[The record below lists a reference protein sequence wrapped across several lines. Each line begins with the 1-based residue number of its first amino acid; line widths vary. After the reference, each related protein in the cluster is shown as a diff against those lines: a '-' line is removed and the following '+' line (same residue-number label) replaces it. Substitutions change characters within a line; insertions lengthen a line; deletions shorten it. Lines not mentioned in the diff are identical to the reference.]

1 MIVLRAL
8 GRLLMALAILLT
20 GAWVGLALWFQL
32 PFGQLAVV
40 VAIVV
45 WSIFVV
51 AIVLN
56 ELVKPTWRSRIVY
69 GLAFL
74 AVLAWWSTLHPSN
87 DRDWA
92 DAVANGVTGTVEGNI
107 ATLQNVRDFDWR
119 SEIEFT
125 PRWDT
130 RHYDLDKLSSVD
142 LFLAYWDGPALAH
155 VIVSF
160 GFDNGDHVAFSAE
173 IRPEAQETFSALGG
187 FFREFELVLI
197 GADERDVVKLR
208 TNVRGE
214 DVYLYPL
221 SMPKAAMRQLF
232 LSYVDLGNDLAAKPR
247 FYNSLTAN
255 CTTVV
260 FRLIR
265 ALDPGLPLDW
275 RILISGYLPGYI
287 FDHQDHPPGM
297 TLDQFRSAAAISE
310 RARATGAALDFS
322 TRIRLPAPPV
332 PPPGDAAA
340 PAP

>member
-1 MIVLRAL
+1 MIVLRGL
-8 GRLLMALAILLT
+8 GRLLFALVILLT
-20 GAWVGLALWFQL
+20 GGWVALAFWFQL
-32 PFGQLAVV
+32 PFGQQAVV
-40 VAIVV
+40 IAIVI
-45 WSIFVV
+45 WAIFVV

-56 ELVKPTWRSRIVY
+56 EIVKPTWRSRIVY

-74 AVLAWWSTLHPSN
+74 AVLGWWSTIRPSN

-92 DAVANGVTGTVEGNI
+92 DAVEHGVTGTVAGNI

-119 SEIEFT
+119 SEMEFT
-125 PRWDT
+125 PRWGT
-130 RHYDLDKLSSVD
+130 RRYDLSTLSSVD
-142 LFLAYWDGPALAH
+142 LILAYWDGPALAH
-155 VIVSF
+155 AIVSF
-160 GFDNGDHVAFSAE
+160 GFDNGDHIAFSAE

-221 SMPKAAMRQLF
+221 TMPKPAMRQLF
-232 LSYVDLGNDLAAKPR
+232 LSYIELGNDLAATPR

-260 FRLIR
+260 FRLVR

-275 RILISGYLPGYI
+275 RILISGYLPGYL
-287 FDHQDHPPGM
+287 FDRQSHPAGM
-297 TLDQFRSAAAISE
+297 TLDEFRSAAAISE
-310 RARATGAALDFS
+310 RARAAGAALDFS
-322 TRIRLPAPPV
+322 TRIRLPTPPAPT
-332 PPPGDAAA
+332 PGDGGS